1 MHTIPE
7 DPQAPVDSE
16 EEEEDEVMEVP
27 RDEGEQQRVLES
39 SEEARREDAAM
50 RA

>member
-1 MHTIPE
+1 MHTIPD
-7 DPQAPVDSE
+7 DPQAPVDS